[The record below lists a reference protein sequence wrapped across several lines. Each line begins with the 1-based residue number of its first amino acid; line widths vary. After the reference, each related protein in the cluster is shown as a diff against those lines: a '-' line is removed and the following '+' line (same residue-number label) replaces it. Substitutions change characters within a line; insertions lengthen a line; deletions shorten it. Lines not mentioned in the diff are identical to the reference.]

1 MATKEI
7 REFSLIGFSRK
18 FSDENDCRER
28 LFHMRWSNGFVC
40 PRCGGTKYYAV
51 STRRTLECKECK
63 HQTSLTAG
71 TIMHKTRTDLL
82 FWFWII
88 YLVCTDKRGVSAS
101 YISRHIGIGY
111 KTAWLILHKIRKAM
125 QDRDSMYKLR
135 GIIEMDET
143 FIGSPSEGND
153 KRGRGSEK
161 AKVIISVSVKN
172 ESVYYANMNIIDS
185 VNKENIKVVL
195 NDNVEKNQIIKTDGW
210 RAYKICKES
219 GHTHFV
225 SVISNTK
232 EKAHNLFKW
241 VHILAENVKAFIE
254 GTYHGIGQKHLQSYL
269 DEFCYRFNRRLFGDQ
284 MFDRLLKAAV
294 LSEGITYPEL
304 KG

>member
-1 MATKEI
+1 MATKKI
-7 REFSLIGFSRK
+7 RDLSLIGFSRK
-18 FSDENDCRER
+18 FSNERDCEKK
-28 LFHMRWSNGFVC
+28 LFKMKWSNGFVC
-40 PRCGGTKYYAV
+40 PCCGSTEYYDI

-71 TIMHKTRTDLL
+71 AIMHKTRTDLVY
-82 FWFWII
+82 WFWII

-101 YISRHIGIGY
+101 YISNRLGVGY

-125 QDRDSMYKLR
+125 QDRDRLYKLS

-143 FIGSPSEGND
+143 FIGSPSEGDD

-161 AKVIISVSVKN
+161 AKVVIEVSIKN
-172 ESVYYANMNIIDS
+172 DTVYYANMNIVDS
-185 VNKENIKVVL
+185 VNKENIEVLL

-210 RAYKICKES
+210 RAYNVCKEL

-269 DEFCYRFNRRLFGDQ
+269 DEFCYRFNRRFLGDQ
-284 MFDRLLKAAV
+284 IFDRLLKATL
-294 LSEGITYPEL
+294 LSKGITYPEL
-304 KG
+304 RG